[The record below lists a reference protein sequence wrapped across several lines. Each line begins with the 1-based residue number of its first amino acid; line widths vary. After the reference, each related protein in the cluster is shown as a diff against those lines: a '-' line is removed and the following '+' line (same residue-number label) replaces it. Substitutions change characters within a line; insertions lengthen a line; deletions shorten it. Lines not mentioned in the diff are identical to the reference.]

1 MAIILSLWLP
11 ILVAAV
17 LVFIAST
24 VIHMFLGYHK
34 HDWSAVPNE
43 DAFRHAVRPLSIP
56 PGDYSVPRCASMK
69 EMGTPEY
76 QAKLNE
82 GPVLMMTVLPN
93 RVHALGKS
101 LALWFV
107 FSLLVGA
114 FVAFVTGNTLVMGAQ
129 YSEVFCI
136 AAAVAFAAYGLGE
149 IPLSIW
155 FSRSWATTA
164 RNLFDALVY
173 ALVTAGTFGWLWP
186 DA

>member
-1 MAIILSLWLP
+1 MAAILSLWLP

-34 HDWSAVPNE
+34 NDWSAVPDE
-43 DAFRHAVRPLSIP
+43 EAFRRAVRPLAIP
-56 PGDYSVPRCASMK
+56 PGDYSVPRCESMK
-69 EMGTPEY
+69 DMSTPEY
-76 QAKLNE
+76 QAKLTE

-93 RVHALGKS
+93 RMHAMGKS
-101 LALWFV
+101 LMLWFV
-107 FSLLVGA
+107 FSLVVGA
-114 FVAFVTGNTLVMGAQ
+114 FVAFVTGSTIEVGAA
-129 YSEVFCI
+129 YGDVFCI
-136 AAAVAFAAYGLGE
+136 AAAVGFAGYGLAE
-149 IPLSIW
+149 VPLSIW

-186 DA
+186 GA

>member
-1 MAIILSLWLP
+1 MAAILMLWLP

-34 HDWSAVPNE
+34 HDWSAVPDE
-43 DAFRHAVRPLSIP
+43 EALRRAVRPLAIP
-56 PGDYSVPRCASMK
+56 PGDYSIPRCTSMK
-69 EMGTPEY
+69 DMGSPEY
-76 QAKLNE
+76 QQKLTE

-93 RVHALGKS
+93 RVHAMGKS
-101 LALWFV
+101 LTLWFV
-107 FSLLVGA
+107 FSLVVGA
-114 FVAFVTGNTLVMGAQ
+114 FVAFVTGNTIMMGAE
-129 YSEVFCI
+129 YREVFCI
-136 AAAVAFAAYGLGE
+136 AAAVAFAAYGLAE

-173 ALVTAGTFGWLWP
+173 ALVTAGSFGWLWP
-186 DA
+186 GA